1 MDTTETTYSR
11 EAEITKTFN
20 LFWQKVFG
28 NRDPKD
34 YAKLLTIED
43 WIELK
48 KTLSDVN
55 NMITLK
61 VTQAFVDKLQAMG
74 IINKVQANA
83 MKKEVDSI
91 HPNTN
96 GFDVCWD
103 KKEGV
108 KLIAEV
114 KCNIPVKPH
123 EFGAAQKNGILK
135 DLKGLKDGKRSFDGE
150 NTDNYYKF
158 MVVLDVEG
166 VRDAIKKLCGNEC
179 MEFVNNQIDKHHIYI
194 SFIELK

>member
-1 MDTTETTYSR
+1 M
-11 EAEITKTFN
+11 
-20 LFWQKVFG
+20 
-28 NRDPKD
+28 
-34 YAKLLTIED
+34 
-43 WIELK
+43 
-48 KTLSDVN
+48 
-55 NMITLK
+55 
-61 VTQAFVDKLQAMG
+61 
-74 IINKVQANA
+74 
-83 MKKEVDSI
+83 
-91 HPNTN
+91 
-96 GFDVCWD
+96 
-103 KKEGV
+103 

-135 DLKGLKDGKRSFDGE
+135 DLKGLKEGKRSFDGE

-179 MEFVNNQIDKHHIYI
+179 MELVNNQIDKHHIYI